1 MQTDLEMSNDS
12 DDESLSTDNVPPSSD
27 ELPPVEPPSAAFI
40 LQLFV
45 VPAII
50 VLAVVCVWA
59 LFGKIAAG
67 EQDWRKQLAEL
78 RSGNVHR
85 RWRGANALAQ
95 MLQMDQRR
103 GDDGEH
109 LAENREIAQELA
121 TLLEDGLK
129 KGSPNDDDLKQQAFL
144 ALSLSMLDVHD
155 LTMPVLQEASQP
167 RYDREIR
174 KNAIESILLVVH
186 RARKTGR
193 PLTDDDLV
201 EDLIDVS
208 RDGDP
213 LFRQLG
219 AYALGFFPVEP
230 ARQQLVVLLE
240 DGDAN
245 TCLNAAVGLARHGLT
260 SGYPVFS
267 SVLLADADRSRGQP
281 TSSERK
287 SPADAEASDKRFERL
302 VALKNTLTAVDR
314 LGVAWSPDERTELIG
329 LLEPIAKNHAE
340 RGLRRQAE
348 QVLVGLREPATSQS
362 GEPTAR

>member
-1 MQTDLEMSNDS
+1 MPNDS
-12 DDESLSTDNVPPSSD
+12 ADESRSSDNALPASD

-45 VPAII
+45 VPAVI

-78 RSGNVHR
+78 RSSNVHR

-109 LAENREIAQELA
+109 LAENREIARELA

-129 KGSPNDDDLKQQAFL
+129 RGSPSDDDLKQQAFL

-155 LTMPVLQEASQP
+155 VTMPVLQEASRP
-167 RYDREIR
+167 HYDRSIR
-174 KNAIESILLVVH
+174 QNAVKAIFFVAG
-186 RARKTGR
+186 RAHERGQ
-193 PLTDDDLV
+193 PLSDDSLV
-201 EDLIDVS
+201 EALIEVS

-213 LFRQLG
+213 LFRHLG

-230 ARQQLVVLLE
+230 ARQQLVVLLD

-245 TCLNAAVGLARHGLT
+245 TRLNAAVGLARHGLT
-260 SGYPVFS
+260 SGYPVFK
-267 SVLLADADRSRGQP
+267 SVLANAADHSKGRDTLSQRH
-281 TSSERK
+281 
-287 SPADAEASDKRFERL
+287 SPANAEANDERFERL
-302 VALKNTLTAVDR
+302 LALKNTLTAVKQ
-314 LGVAWSPDERTELIG
+314 LGAGWSPQERTELMG
-329 LLEPIAKNHAE
+329 FLEAIAEGHEE

-348 QVLVGLREPATSQS
+348 HVLGGLRESANPELSEAT
-362 GEPTAR
+362 AK